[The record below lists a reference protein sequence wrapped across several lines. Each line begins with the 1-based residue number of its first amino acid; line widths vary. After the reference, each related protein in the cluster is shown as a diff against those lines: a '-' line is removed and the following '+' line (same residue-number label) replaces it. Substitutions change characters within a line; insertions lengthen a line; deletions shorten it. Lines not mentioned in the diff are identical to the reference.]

1 MIMNTTGTAR
11 IAPRTKTTV
20 FPETVFIPSA
30 HFVACVLGRGT
41 VRADLRAD
49 RRDRP
54 MLGKEWGAMAD
65 VFAIQQAEGFPFCQ
79 PYEAHLLRPPPPEPR
94 HVAWQPG
101 QNHDGTRR

>member
-54 MLGKEWGAMAD
+54 MLGKQWVAMAD
-65 VFAIQQAEGFPFCQ
+65 VSEIQQAEGFPLCQ
-79 PYEAHLLRPPPPEPR
+79 PYEAHLLAPPHSEPR
-94 HVAWQPG
+94 HVAGQPG
-101 QNHDGTRR
+101 